1 MATNL
6 NTLVTLNKEIL
17 SEFEQIIGYRFTDLR
32 LLQKALIHSSFA
44 FEQVQIGKNN
54 ETLEFLGDAVLDLA
68 IGHILIRRYP
78 DMREGDLTKLRAAL
92 VNETHLAAMAR
103 NIDLGRF
110 LCLGKGE
117 DASHGRGKSSIV
129 SCAYEAVIGAVFE
142 DGGYETVSALIERF
156 FLPAIEGKKE
166 NLLIADAKS
175 RLQEELQ
182 EAFNEAPSYHLDS
195 EEGPSHMKVF
205 SVSVVFQGEVLGSGT
220 ARSKKEAEQRAATNA
235 LARRRAAN
243 QNEDM

>member
-1 MATNL
+1 MATNI

-17 SEFEQIIGYRFTDLR
+17 SEFEQIVGYRFTDLR
-32 LLQKALIHSSFA
+32 LLQKALIHSSYT
-44 FEQVQIGKNN
+44 FEQAQIGKNN
-54 ETLEFLGDAVLDLA
+54 ETLEFLGDAVLDLV

-78 DMREGDLTKLRAAL
+78 EMREGDLTKLRAAL
-92 VNETHLAAMAR
+92 VNETHLATMAR
-103 NIDLGRF
+103 GIDLGRF

-117 DASHGRGKSSIV
+117 DASNGRNKSSIL
-129 SCAYEAVIGAVFE
+129 SCGYEAVIGAVFE
-142 DGGYETVSALIERF
+142 DGGYETVSAFVERF

-182 EAFNEAPSYHLDS
+182 EEFNEAPSYHVDS

-205 SVSVVFQGEVLGSGT
+205 SVSVMFQGEVLGSGT
-220 ARSKKEAEQRAATNA
+220 ARSKKEAEQRAAASA
-235 LARRRAAN
+235 LAQRRTASP
-243 QNEDM
+243 QEDA

>member
-1 MATNL
+1 MATNI

-17 SEFEQIIGYRFTDLR
+17 SEFEQIVGYRFTDLR
-32 LLQKALIHSSFA
+32 LLQKALIHSSYA
-44 FEQVQIGKNN
+44 FEQAQVGKNN
-54 ETLEFLGDAVLDLA
+54 ETLEFLGDAVLDLV

-78 DMREGDLTKLRAAL
+78 ELREGDLTKLRAAL
-92 VNETHLAAMAR
+92 VNETHLAGMAR
-103 NIDLGRF
+103 GIELGRF

-117 DASHGRGKSSIV
+117 DASNGRNKSSIL
-129 SCAYEAVIGAVFE
+129 SCGYEAVIGAIFE
-142 DGGYETVSALIERF
+142 DGGYETVVAFVERF

-182 EAFNEAPSYHLDS
+182 EAFNEAPSYHVDS

-205 SVSVVFQGEVLGSGT
+205 SVSVLFQGEVLGSGT
-220 ARSKKEAEQRAATNA
+220 ARSKKEAEQRAAASA
-235 LARRRAAN
+235 LARRRAADSK
-243 QNEDM
+243 EES

>member
-1 MATNL
+1 MATNI

-17 SEFEQIIGYRFTDLR
+17 SEFEQIVGYRFTDLR
-32 LLQKALIHSSFA
+32 LLQKALIHSSYA
-44 FEQVQIGKNN
+44 FEQAQVGKNN
-54 ETLEFLGDAVLDLA
+54 ETLEFLGDAVLDLV

-78 DMREGDLTKLRAAL
+78 ELREGDLTKLRAAL
-92 VNETHLAAMAR
+92 VNETHLAGMAR
-103 NIDLGRF
+103 GIELGRF

-117 DASHGRGKSSIV
+117 DASNGRNKSSIL
-129 SCAYEAVIGAVFE
+129 SCGYEAVIGAIFE
-142 DGGYETVSALIERF
+142 DGGYETVSAFVERF

-182 EAFNEAPSYHLDS
+182 EAFNEAPSYHVDS

-205 SVSVVFQGEVLGSGT
+205 SVSVLFQGEVLGSGT
-220 ARSKKEAEQRAATNA
+220 ARSKKEAEQRAAASA
-235 LARRRAAN
+235 LARRRAADSK
-243 QNEDM
+243 EES